1 MNLQKTIVPLFI
13 FISLLFAS
21 CSNDDDN
28 KDNTQIFVTVVS
40 ATGERL
46 PNEIVQM
53 FDEKTY
59 EEFKKDNLTDPTTY
73 ALTNSNGVAAFVFTY
88 DEWFKSNKDRFF
100 TFVVQYG
107 GGTENYAIWS
117 SGRTIH
123 SGSTTQIELKLKSS
137 DQ

>member
-1 MNLQKTIVPLFI
+1 MNFQKTILPLFI
-13 FISLLFAS
+13 FISLLFVS
-21 CSNDDDN
+21 CSDDDN
-28 KDNTQIFVTVVS
+28 SKADTQVSVVVVS

-46 PNEIVQM
+46 PNELVQM

-73 ALTNSNGVAAFVFTY
+73 ALTNSNGVATFMFSY
-88 DEWFKSNKDRFF
+88 DEWFKSSEDRFF
-100 TFVVQYG
+100 TFVIQYG

-123 SGSTTQIELKLKSS
+123 SGSKVQIELKLSA
-137 DQ
+137 Q